1 MDQIDRCRRRMRPLL
16 GTFVEVAAA
25 APAPAQADAAIDAA
39 FAALQRAQ
47 ALWSVQDPASELSR
61 LNRAPPGQPLALSAA
76 TLRLLK
82 IARALM
88 RASAGAFDVTGGS
101 GGSGSAEDLL
111 IGPRWALRRG
121 PLTIDLDGI
130 AKGFAVDL
138 GVAALRRH
146 GAEAGWINAGGD
158 LRAFGA
164 LTLPLQRR
172 GADGRLQPLGGLR
185 DAALATSWVPAAG
198 DEANAA
204 HFPARIRSGGATPAA
219 PGVWT
224 VIARSAWRA
233 DALTKVAACSPAAQ
247 RAEAVRRLGGRWID
261 APAEAAA

>member
-1 MDQIDRCRRRMRPLL
+1 MRPLL

-88 RASAGAFDVTGGS
+88 RASAGAFDVTGGSGGS

>member
-1 MDQIDRCRRRMRPLL
+1 MDRIDRCRRRMRPLL

-25 APAPAQADAAIDAA
+25 APTPAQADAAIAAA
-39 FAALQRAQ
+39 FAAVQRAQ
-47 ALWSVQDPASELSR
+47 ALWSVQDPASELAR
-61 LNRAPPGQPLALSAA
+61 LNRQPPGQPLALSAA
-76 TLRLLK
+76 TARLLK
-82 IARALM
+82 IAQALM
-88 RASAGAFDVTGGS
+88 RASAGAFDITGGA
-101 GGSGSAEDLL
+101 GAADGLL
-111 IGPRWALRRG
+111 IGTRWALRRR
-121 PLTIDLDGI
+121 PLQLSLDGI

-158 LRAFGA
+158 LRAFGE

-172 GADGRLQPLGGLR
+172 GADGGLQALGGLR
-185 DAALATSWVPAAG
+185 NAALATSWVPAAG
-198 DEANAA
+198 GGDAA
-204 HFPARIRSGGATPAA
+204 AADFPGRIRSGGTTAAA

-247 RAEAVRRLGGRWID
+247 RAEAVQRLGGRWI
-261 APAEAAA
+261 EAAA